1 MWCDDDDEDILVEFN
16 HSADVNEEEE
26 EIDEDEI
33 VNVDE
38 PPKPPTLFELRHA
51 IGMLNTFGFFANNAH
66 LDNLCKSTR
75 NIFQIIDQTF
85 LVAKRQQ
92 LITT

>member
-1 MWCDDDDEDILVEFN
+1 M
-16 HSADVNEEEE
+16 
-26 EIDEDEI
+26 
-33 VNVDE
+33 NVDE

-51 IGMLNTFGFFANNAH
+51 ISMLNTFGFFANNAH
-66 LDNLCKSTR
+66 LDNLRKSTR